1 MMTKNL
7 LLPLAATAALVH
19 SFTINNNHNNNVAR
33 GNAPIVS
40 PSAIFST
47 TDEATTV
54 TQQQQQTDESNISY
68 VVARGDGSSG
78 GGGVPMKKKKAST
91 ESTSTTIAM
100 NESNNNNANDNN
112 NNDEEDD
119 GLVRPKVG
127 APMPNGRPSWFHVP
141 APSQDVA
148 SRYQE
153 VKESLSDLSLHTVC
167 EEAQCPNIGECWNG
181 GTGTIMLL
189 GDTCTRG
196 CMFCAVKTDQKPPE
210 PDPFEPFKTADAVA
224 KWGVDYIVL
233 TSVDRDDIAD
243 GGAGHFATTVE
254 LMKHKKPELLVECLV
269 SDFRGDE
276 ASVETLAKSGLDVYA
291 HNVETVER
299 LQKFVR
305 DSRAGYWQ
313 SINTL
318 KHAKE
323 VKPDLYTK
331 TSLMLGLGE
340 SDEEVIQTMKD
351 LRSVD
356 VDVVTFGQYLR
367 PTENHLS
374 VVEYVKPEKF
384 EHFKKVGE
392 EMGFKYVASGPLVRS
407 SYKAG
412 EFYLT
417 HMINKERKEKGLD

>member
-1 MMTKNL
+1 MTKNL
-7 LLPLAATAALVH
+7 LFPLAATAAFVH
-19 SFTINNNHNNNVAR
+19 SFTINNHVAR
-33 GNAPIVS
+33 GNSNTPMVMS
-40 PSAIFST
+40 PSALFST
-47 TDEATTV
+47 TEESTTA
-54 TQQQQQTDESNISY
+54 TQQQADESDTSSY
-68 VVARGDGSSG
+68 LAARGDGSSG
-78 GGGVPMKKKKAST
+78 GGGVPMKKKKASS
-91 ESTSTTIAM
+91 ESTSTIIA
-100 NESNNNNANDNN
+100 NNNERDTNN
-112 NNDEEDD
+112 IDDDDEDDD

-148 SRYQE
+148 SRYQA

-233 TSVDRDDIAD
+233 TSVDRDDIPD

-254 LMKHKKPELLVECLV
+254 LLKHKKPELLVECLV

-318 KHAKE
+318 KHAKK

-417 HMINKERKEKGLD
+417 HMINKERNEKGLD